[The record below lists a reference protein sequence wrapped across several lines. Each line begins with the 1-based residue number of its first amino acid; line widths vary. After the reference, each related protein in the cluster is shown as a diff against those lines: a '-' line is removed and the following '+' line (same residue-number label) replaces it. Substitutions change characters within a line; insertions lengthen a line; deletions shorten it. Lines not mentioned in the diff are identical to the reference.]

1 MKILCTL
8 LLKLKNL
15 ESISPKKALIL
26 ILIAFSGG
34 QLSPELINLLLNAFS
49 N

>member
-15 ESISPKKALIL
+15 ESISPKKAIIL
-26 ILIAFSGG
+26 VLIAFSGG
-34 QLSPELINLLLNAFS
+34 QLSPELINLLFDAF
-49 N
+49 NN